1 MPTREELIVAEAQ
14 LRALL
19 ASGAEARLRSIPG
32 VTHVSVGLKERE
44 HRATDTL
51 GVRVYVREKLSPER
65 VPSGELIPDEI
76 GGVPTD
82 VIVSRSFR
90 YTLDVTRYRPVK
102 GGATISNRII
112 GVNKEGTDTGMA
124 VGTFGCT
131 ATLTSDGSPVLLS
144 NYHILMAH
152 GGKKGDY
159 IYQPPPTEWDPVPV
173 ADAPVHPHDETD
185 MIAKIVK
192 GVLNPHVDAAVAR
205 LDVSSCCHCCGIEFR
220 DEIIGLSEDGTPPSD
235 KIVGLRPA
243 VIGTVFK
250 VGAVSGRTSGRI
262 VDTTGDPFTIG
273 FNGTDTT
280 FVDQI
285 YIAGDDGL
293 FTFSNP
299 GDSGSAIIDEE
310 GWIVGLLFASS
321 DDPPPAFRAV
331 ANHIQDVQ
339 AALGITINLTMH
351 TTPSSGARGALT
363 RVTYPEVQ
371 EGREIY
377 ASARAQLMSDPA
389 GAWLWALA
397 EEHREEIVRLVTT
410 YRPVTVAWR
419 RAGGPAFFAAGLNTI
434 REGGRELPSAVNGL
448 SLEAALDRV
457 GKSLAAHGSPALRD
471 AIVEHRDVI
480 LRSVRGSTTLQDV
493 LDKLGAVLT

>member
-1 MPTREELIVAEAQ
+1 
-14 LRALL
+14 
-19 ASGAEARLRSIPG
+19 
-32 VTHVSVGLKERE
+32 
-44 HRATDTL
+44 
-51 GVRVYVREKLSPER
+51 
-65 VPSGELIPDEI
+65 
-76 GGVPTD
+76 
-82 VIVSRSFR
+82 
-90 YTLDVTRYRPVK
+90 
-102 GGATISNRII
+102 
-112 GVNKEGTDTGMA
+112 
-124 VGTFGCT
+124 
-131 ATLTSDGSPVLLS
+131 
-144 NYHILMAH
+144 
-152 GGKKGDY
+152 
-159 IYQPPPTEWDPVPV
+159 
-173 ADAPVHPHDETD
+173 
-185 MIAKIVK
+185 
-192 GVLNPHVDAAVAR
+192 
-205 LDVSSCCHCCGIEFR
+205 
-220 DEIIGLSEDGTPPSD
+220 
-235 KIVGLRPA
+235 
-243 VIGTVFK
+243 
-250 VGAVSGRTSGRI
+250 
-262 VDTTGDPFTIG
+262 
-273 FNGTDTT
+273 
-280 FVDQI
+280 
-285 YIAGDDGL
+285 
-293 FTFSNP
+293 
-299 GDSGSAIIDEE
+299 
-310 GWIVGLLFASS
+310 
-321 DDPPPAFRAV
+321 V